1 MTIPTL
7 IHYGFTA
14 DRTLHLEDGTNVR
27 REITSQW
34 SSGRLLNEE
43 EWLANA
49 EHTLARIVGTLHQH
63 DPDIPSRV
71 ERWTFRGW
79 RKW

>member
-1 MTIPTL
+1 
-7 IHYGFTA
+7 
-14 DRTLHLEDGTNVR
+14 V
-27 REITSQW
+27 
-34 SSGRLLNEE
+34 LNEK
-43 EWLANA
+43 EWLTNA